1 MALQS
6 SGQITLQNIATE
18 FGGTAP
24 HSLTEYYAAATG
36 IPASGV
42 ISIQDFYGA
51 SAITNWIADITKGQK
66 TAQYV
71 TWRGYS
77 TVQSIGSITDNTVD
91 NLSGATVRQF
101 ASLNNS
107 TLYFEVNGNYSNSG
121 WTSIDAGP
129 YNFTRAS
136 AGYNYNSSNNFTQ
149 WYWSSIS
156 STDPFFVS
164 NDTVVSVEMNP

>member
-1 MALQS
+1 MALQT
-6 SGQITLQNIATE
+6 SGQISLQNIATE

-24 HSLTEYYAAATG
+24 HGLTEYYAAAAG
-36 IPASGV
+36 IPASGE

-51 SAITNWIADITKGQK
+51 SAITNWTSDITKGQQ

-77 TVQSIGSITDNTVD
+77 STLPIGSITDNTVD
-91 NLSGATVRQF
+91 NLGGATVRQV

-107 TLYFEVNGNYSNSG
+107 TLFLEINGNIPNSG
-121 WTSIDAGP
+121 WTSIDMGP

-136 AGYNYNSSNNFTQ
+136 AGYNYNSSNNYTQ
-149 WYWSSIS
+149 WSWTGIS

-164 NDTVVSVEMNP
+164 NGVVVSVVMNP

>member
-1 MALQS
+1 MALQT
-6 SGQITLQNIATE
+6 SGPISLANIQAE
-18 FGGTAP
+18 FGGSNP
-24 HSLTEYYAAATG
+24 ISISEYYGAAAG
-36 IPASGV
+36 IPSSGT
-42 ISIQDFYGA
+42 ISIGNFYGA
-51 SAITNWIADITKGQK
+51 SAITNWMANITKGQQ

-77 TVQSIGSITDNTVD
+77 STLPIGSITDNTVD

-101 ASLNNS
+101 ASLNNT
-107 TLYFEVNGNYSNSG
+107 TLFFEVIGNFPNSG

-129 YNFTRAS
+129 YTFTRAS

-149 WYWSSIS
+149 WSWTSIS

-164 NDTVVSVEMNP
+164 DGTVVSVVMNP

>member
-1 MALQS
+1 MALQT
-6 SGQITLQNIATE
+6 SGQISLADIQTE
-18 FGGTAP
+18 FGGSNP
-24 HSLTEYYAAATG
+24 ISISEYYGAAAG

-42 ISIQDFYGA
+42 ISIGDFYGA
-51 SAITNWIADITKGQK
+51 SAVTNWTSDITKGQQ

-77 TVQSIGSITDNTVD
+77 STLPIGSITDNTVD
-91 NLSGATVRQF
+91 NLGGATVRQV

-107 TLYFEVNGNYSNSG
+107 TLFLEINGNHPNSG
-121 WTSIDAGP
+121 WTSIDMGP

-136 AGYNYNSSNNFTQ
+136 AGYNYNSSNNYTQ
-149 WYWSSIS
+149 WSWTGIS

-164 NDTVVSVEMNP
+164 NGVVVSVVMNP